1 MNRKP
6 KEHTMKKPD
15 LQSNQWFSEHA
26 VIWDATGEVVA
37 VTHDRADTLSFDER
51 WVKPVEKARATAIAA
66 LPDLLS
72 ALEFVLGNCDPSD
85 EKHFIPKEC
94 RSSVER
100 ALTKA
105 GYTF

>member
-1 MNRKP
+1 
-6 KEHTMKKPD
+6 MKKPD

-26 VIWDATGEVVA
+26 VIWDAQGEVIA
-37 VTHDRADTLSFDER
+37 VTHDRADALSFDER

-66 LPDLLS
+66 LPDLLE
-72 ALEFVLGNCDPSD
+72 ALERFVTVCDTAPPVAFLQHIS
-85 EKHFIPKEC
+85 EVNKQA
-94 RSSVER
+94 RQ